1 MKPCLRELIRCLLDN
16 FAHDNLADIFHLA
29 PEAPAA
35 APKANEEK
43 PKGFRKNKLKSRLII
58 RNLSF
63 QVQFDA
69 GL

>member
-16 FAHDNLADIFHLA
+16 FVHDNLADIFHL
-29 PEAPAA
+29 APAA